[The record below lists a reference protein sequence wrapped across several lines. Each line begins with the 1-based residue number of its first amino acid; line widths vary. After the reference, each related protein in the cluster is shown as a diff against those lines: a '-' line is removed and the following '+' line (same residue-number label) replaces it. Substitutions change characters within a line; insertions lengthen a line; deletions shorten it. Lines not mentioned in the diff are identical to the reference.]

1 MWNVTR
7 LTLLASLLLT
17 LSSCSTLRVAPEADE
32 PVTIN
37 CRVDAFLPPQQLPL
51 TDGKF
56 DTFLVQDPVVSGL
69 YNVEVVRRCALID
82 CILSLEE
89 YGIVELPVAIEPCKD
104 LP

>member
-1 MWNVTR
+1 
-7 LTLLASLLLT
+7 

-32 PVTIN
+32 PVVIN
-37 CRVDAFLPPQQLPL
+37 CRVEAFLPSEPLPL
-51 TDGKF
+51 TDGKL
-56 DTFLVQDPVVSGL
+56 DTFAVQDPVISGL

-89 YGIVELPVAIEPCKD
+89 YGIVDMPVAIAPCED